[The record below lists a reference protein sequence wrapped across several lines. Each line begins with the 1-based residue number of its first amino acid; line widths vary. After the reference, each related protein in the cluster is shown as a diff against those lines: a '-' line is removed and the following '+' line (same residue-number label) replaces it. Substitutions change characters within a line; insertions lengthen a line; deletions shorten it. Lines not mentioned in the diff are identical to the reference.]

1 MHFNSN
7 RVRSTKM
14 NTPFRVSSDGHDLRY
29 DDARFKTSL
38 SMELTEE
45 QCDALVKKAQG
56 SLGSNGFEI
65 YPFKVRKTET
75 LYK

>member
-14 NTPFRVSSDGHDLRY
+14 NTPFRVSSDGHDLR
-29 DDARFKTSL
+29 FKTSL

-45 QCDALVKKAQG
+45 RCDALVKKAQG